1 MIKCIQDVCKCN
13 MIETIENLKV
23 ELKVKLVDDKIKE
36 YNIKIYDA
44 SFYEKKF

>member
-1 MIKCIQDVCKCN
+1 

-36 YNIKIYDA
+36 YNNIILKYMMHLFVRK
-44 SFYEKKF
+44 SFK